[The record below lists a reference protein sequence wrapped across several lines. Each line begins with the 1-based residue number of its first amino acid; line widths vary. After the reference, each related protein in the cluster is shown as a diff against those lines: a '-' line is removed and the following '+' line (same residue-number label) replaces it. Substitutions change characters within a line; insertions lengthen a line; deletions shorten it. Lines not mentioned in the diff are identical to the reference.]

1 MSGSLGIR
9 QVVMQV
15 PWSYYIYQY

>member
-9 QVVMQV
+9 KVVMQV
-15 PWSYYIYQY
+15 PWSYYVYQY